1 MKTKLKF
8 YNVSGSVVNSVYY
21 YGHKLKIYYDYN
33 SSVINVLCV
42 KFNDKLYSLDGKYV
56 FNDVERNKLNKIKK
70 PEMKKVVTSLGE
82 YQAVRKIAYQDP
94 TNEEF
99 RKALEIIKAN
109 LKQEKTNIIG
119 FPFEKVTPCFKNKDN
134 KVLEFNQK
142 R

>member
-1 MKTKLKF
+1 MRELLR
-8 YNVSGSVVNSVYY
+8 
-21 YGHKLKIYYDYN
+21 KLKIDYDYN

-56 FNDVERNKLNKIKK
+56 FNDVERNKLNKVKK
-70 PEMKKVVTSLGE
+70 REMKKVVTSLGE
-82 YQAVRKIAYQDP
+82 YQAVRKIAYEDP

-119 FPFEKVTPCFKNKDN
+119 FSFEKVTPCFKNKDN

>member
-1 MKTKLKF
+1 MKSKLKF

-21 YGHKLKIYYDYN
+21 YGPKLKIDYDYN

-82 YQAVRKIAYQDP
+82 YQVVRKIAYEDP

-119 FPFEKVTPCFKNKDN
+119 FPFEKVIPCFKNKDN
-134 KVLEFNQK
+134 KVLEFNKK

>member
-21 YGHKLKIYYDYN
+21 YGQKLKIDYDYN

-82 YQAVRKIAYQDP
+82 YQVVRKIAYEDP